1 MATDPLAQLKARRGI
16 TAAPM
21 DEEEDLLAQLT
32 KRRKATPT
40 TTPEPRADED
50 EVKRGPMSDVARAAA
65 SGFIP
70 GFEMLSSGMAGLAAG
85 LATPGSL
92 KERVAAA
99 KAAVPEAYAGMAEEE
114 KLAKRRMGSG
124 KYAAAQVGG
133 MLGQT
138 ALLPAAALASLPAR
152 VATFGTGGAIRGAT
166 RAGMEE
172 ERLPTAGEMARGAA
186 VGAAAEAAGT
196 VLGERVVSP
205 AIGFLARRVP
215 GVRNVTN
222 MMTEASTF
230 GRRKIADILESPAI
244 QSRLGTTA
252 GPLTRDIARFIEPT
266 DLQKVQRV
274 TREEL
279 RPTGET
285 AQKYVEQARE
295 LTARG
300 RQARQA
306 ATQAGAQV
314 REQQFERSL
323 QEAAASRQQAQEVLD
338 RAKARLQEV
347 LPGVTQGP
355 ANARALQQSLR
366 AEQVKAGDASYELVR
381 QLGAKPDVNMLVD
394 PLQSAIKNPL
404 MRQAY
409 NDAINKTGAS
419 TQSVILKVG
428 NKEKEFLIPG
438 LDGLDSM
445 RTSIREKFV
454 DLISKDRTGAA
465 RKQMINLMREV
476 DALEKQYLDA
486 LPKEAGDVLKAARSE
501 YRAYFER
508 LEGIQDALNLSRFGV
523 GKQAK
528 LVGPNR
534 KELAELEKKFRTAS
548 PEYREAFQVGAAD
561 WANNVIAQSP
571 DDALRIANAFVGT
584 PEKARRTRLAL
595 GDEATDRLTN
605 VFREVSAAKQASRI
619 VGRPVRAPSAMIGE
633 LPIEAQARSASELA
647 RQVQMAEAGLGGGE
661 AAESFAQEIAP
672 RMTPQGIQQA
682 RNVVTSVLNR
692 QLAKLTPEEAIAR
705 LTALQSNPTAR
716 KLFGDELKRSVEQLT
731 QPSVRSRYVR
741 GGLGAML
748 TGRAME

>member
-1 MATDPLAQLKARRGI
+1 MVDDAIRILEERKRKMSVAEAEQVLRGRRP
-16 TAAPM
+16 AAP
-21 DEEEDLLAQLT
+21 A
-32 KRRKATPT
+32 PT
-40 TTPEPRADED
+40 APALSEQEPE
-50 EVKRGPMSDVARAAA
+50 RGPMSDVARAAA

-92 KERVAAA
+92 KERIAAA
-99 KAAVPEAYAGMAEEE
+99 KAAVPEAYAGMAQEE
-114 KLAKRRMGSG
+114 KLAKERMGSG
-124 KYAAAQVGG
+124 KYAATQVGG
-133 MLGQT
+133 MLAQT
-138 ALLPAAALASLPAR
+138 ALLPPAALASLRAR
-152 VATFGTGGAIRGAT
+152 AATFGTGGAIRGAT
-166 RAGMEE
+166 RAGMDAEQ
-172 ERLPTAGEMARGAA
+172 LPTAGEMVRGG
-186 VGAAAEAAGT
+186 VKGGVAEAAG
-196 VLGERVVSP
+196 VLVGERVLPGVGRFIYNRPLIGAPARGVVQTTRDVSQ
-205 AIGFLARRVP
+205 FARR
-215 GVRNVTN
+215 GL
-222 MMTEASTF
+222 
-230 GRRKIADILESPAI
+230 ADILESPAI
-244 QSRLGTTA
+244 QSRLGATA

-300 RQARQA
+300 KQARQA

-534 KELAELEKKFRTAS
+534 RELAELEKKFRTAS

-731 QPSVRSRYVR
+731 QPSARSRYVR

-748 TGRAME
+748 TGRVVE